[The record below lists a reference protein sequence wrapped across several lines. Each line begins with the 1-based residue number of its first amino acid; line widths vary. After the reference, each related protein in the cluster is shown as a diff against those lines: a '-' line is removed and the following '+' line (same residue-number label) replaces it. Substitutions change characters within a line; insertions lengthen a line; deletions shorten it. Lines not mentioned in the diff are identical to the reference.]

1 MNKNLKIL
9 ITVTIGLTIVYFVHR
24 YLEKGLEK
32 KEEKDITKKNY
43 TSEKKIIHDK
53 SNRDV
58 ILVQQS

>member
-9 ITVTIGLTIVYFVHR
+9 ITVTICLTIVYFVHR
-24 YLEKGLEK
+24 YLQKRLEK
-32 KEEKDITKKNY
+32 TEEKDITKKNY

>member
-1 MNKNLKIL
+1 MEKNLKIL

-24 YLEKGLEK
+24 YLQKGLENT
-32 KEEKDITKKNY
+32 EENNINKKNY
-43 TSEKKIIHDK
+43 TSDKKIIHDK